1 MRIESDAMSSRWNM
15 RLGHVQSSVTFWA
28 LRLLTFLAAAALV
41 EFLSLRL
48 LIRLGPV
55 LPHTDAVV
63 SLTEAL
69 IFIGAVALNFAL
81 LLTLATLTT
90 MAWQTSRYPLKYC
103 LAAIIVLTIGLTL
116 AGGAPP
122 PLLFVAFLFLSLSMV
137 GIALWFARHS
147 KFYVGWLALFGGA
160 YLALA
165 YPTLVNTLHV
175 TLPFTAH
182 ARAISEL
189 LILLSTLGAPFVLR
203 PRRDWIAVIVGVVGA
218 ILLAGLW
225 FSVQWLPPT
234 LMIWSVAF
242 TGYLPAPVYIL
253 ALGLWLYT
261 FIALMKTEG
270 RRHHALG
277 LALLALGG
285 LRWDLSYYVLL
296 ALAGFLLLS
305 GANDEP
311 PQKGP

>member
-1 MRIESDAMSSRWNM
+1 MRSQWNV
-15 RLGHVQSSVTFWA
+15 RLGQVRSGVTFWA
-28 LRLLTFLAAAALV
+28 LRLPTFLAAAALV

-55 LPHTDAVV
+55 LPRTAAVV
-63 SLTEAL
+63 TLTEAL

-81 LLTLATLTT
+81 LLALATLTT

-103 LAAIIVLTIGLTL
+103 LAAIIILTIGLAI
-116 AGGAPP
+116 AGDAPP
-122 PLLFVAFLFLSLSMV
+122 PLLFVAFLLFSLSIV
-137 GIALWFARHS
+137 GIALWFARYS
-147 KFYVGWLALFGGA
+147 YQYFIWLALFGGA

-182 ARAISEL
+182 ARAVSEL
-189 LILLSTLGAPFVLR
+189 LVILATLGAPFILR

-261 FIALMKTEG
+261 FTALMKTEG
-270 RRHHALG
+270 RRYHALG
-277 LALLALGG
+277 LALIALGG

-296 ALAGFLLLS
+296 ALTGFLLLS

>member
-1 MRIESDAMSSRWNM
+1 VRIESGAMRPQWNAGLD
-15 RLGHVQSSVTFWA
+15 RVRSSVTFWA
-28 LRLLTFLAAAALV
+28 DRLLTFLAAAALV

-55 LPHTDAVV
+55 LPRAEITVTV
-63 SLTEAL
+63 TETM
-69 IFIGAVALNFAL
+69 IFIGAAALNFAL
-81 LLTLATLTT
+81 LLALAALTT

-103 LAAIIVLTIGLTL
+103 LAAIVILTIGLAL
-116 AGGAPP
+116 AGSDPP
-122 PLLFVAFLFLSLSMV
+122 PLLFVAFLFLSLSII
-137 GIALWFARHS
+137 GIALWFARHP
-147 KFYVGWLALFGGA
+147 KLYAGWLALFGGA

-189 LILLSTLGAPFVLR
+189 LILLSTLGAPFILR
-203 PRRDWIAVIVGVVGA
+203 PRRDWIAVIVGMTGA

-225 FSVQWLPPT
+225 FSVEWLPPT

-242 TGYLPAPVYIL
+242 TGYLPAPVYTL

-261 FIALMKTEG
+261 FTALMKTEG
-270 RRHHALG
+270 RRYHALG
-277 LALLALGG
+277 LALVALGG

-296 ALAGFLLLS
+296 ALTGFLLLS

-311 PQKGP
+311 PQT